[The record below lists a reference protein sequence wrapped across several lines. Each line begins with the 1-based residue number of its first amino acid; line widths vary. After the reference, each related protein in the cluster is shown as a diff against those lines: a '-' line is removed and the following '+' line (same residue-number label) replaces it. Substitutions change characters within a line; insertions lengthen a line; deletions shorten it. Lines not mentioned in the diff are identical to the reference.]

1 VCGSGN
7 RIVRQEPKSRVQR
20 SRDILIMKSEV
31 NDMKVLVIGSGGREH
46 AICWKLSQSR
56 SVDKV
61 YCCPG
66 NAGIAQ
72 IAECINFSQNDFPS
86 LVDFVKYEWVDL
98 TIIGPEDPLSRGIV
112 DLFQKEGRRVLG
124 PTKAGAQLESSKVF
138 CKDLLKSHGIP
149 TAEYKVFTSY
159 VHAEEYVRF
168 KGAPIVIKAD
178 GLAAGKGVFVAST
191 IEEAFDALRI
201 IMKDKA
207 FGAAGDKV
215 IVEEC
220 LQGEE
225 ASFMAFTDGKTI
237 VPMVSSQDH
246 KRIFDN
252 DKGLNTGGMGAYS
265 PAPVLTPELEM
276 TVMEKILEPTVRALR
291 SEGIT
296 YKGILYAGLMIRNGI
311 PSVLEY
317 NCRLGDPETQPVL
330 SRLKTDFME
339 IAMAI
344 AEERLADIT
353 IEWLPDPAVC
363 VVISSK
369 GYPGQYRK
377 GDVITGLDK
386 AQELEG
392 VQVFHAGTAFR
403 DDAVITSGGRVLGV
417 TATGKDIAAAK
428 ARAYEAVQKIHFDG
442 MHYRKDIA
450 DRALKRQ

>member
-1 VCGSGN
+1 LN
-7 RIVRQEPKSRVQR
+7 RKR
-20 SRDILIMKSEV
+20 EV
-31 NDMKVLVIGSGGREH
+31 NDMKVLVIGGGGREH

-72 IAECINFSQNDFPS
+72 IAECINVNQNDFQS
-86 LVDFVKYEWVDL
+86 LLDFVKYEWVDL

-112 DLFQKEGRRVLG
+112 DLFEREGRRVLG

-178 GLAAGKGVFVAST
+178 GLASGKGVFVAST

-201 IMKDKA
+201 IMKDRA

-225 ASFMAFTDGKTI
+225 ASFMAFTDGKMI

-265 PAPVLTPELEM
+265 PAPVLTPELEKM
-276 TVMEKILEPTVRALR
+276 VMEKILEPTVRALR

-344 AEERLADIT
+344 AEERLADVT

-450 DRALKRQ
+450 DRALNRP